1 MEKKKVIEPF
11 YANGIY
17 NPVILVPLII
27 GSTIVFFII
36 IVLVFRNF

>member
-1 MEKKKVIEPF
+1 MEKKNVIEPF

-27 GSTIVFFII
+27 GSTIVIFII
-36 IVLVFRNF
+36 FLLVLKNS

>member
-1 MEKKKVIEPF
+1 MEKKNVIEPF